1 MHTYIQVIYDIDT
14 CFITVSFRCHVVYW
28 SIVIIRHGF
37 SGALHWACS
46 HFWMMF
52 HCSTIFQMNF
62 LLSRVLSIQQNLA
75 DLAYIYIPLEHPSFF
90 FRKQGYSDW
99 THGNF
104 PVGHRIVQ
112 SAGWIPIAECSPE
125 TRRRAA
131 ILILQVR
138 KGGEMLKSSW
148 ILGTLV
154 GEMLRLYLQ
163 E

>member
-90 FRKQGYSDW
+90 FQKTGIFRLNSWEFSRGSPDCPVRRMNSDRW
-99 THGNF
+99 VLTRNPAPCSHPDSSGAKRGRNAEKFMNSWDISWGN
-104 PVGHRIVQ
+104 
-112 SAGWIPIAECSPE
+112 A
-125 TRRRAA
+125 
-131 ILILQVR
+131 
-138 KGGEMLKSSW
+138 
-148 ILGTLV
+148 
-154 GEMLRLYLQ
+154 
-163 E
+163 